1 MNILRKA
8 GGIFLI
14 VISVLGLITLGLLLL
29 NGIIDYY
36 YFNYL
41 MPYKMMLFLFF
52 CFLLFIGLCILG
64 IFLVKKK
71 NISKEQILKNTN
83 IDTDKITNT
92 YNQER
97 YDESYLGKLGKYSY
111 IKNFSIWKY
120 SDDTSSTYKKYNLL
134 YVFIMIFVSFVVIC
148 AGSILLINSPYKKW
162 LSLLFV
168 IIVTL
173 FLSAGSRIIGIKSK
187 SMLLAFAYD
196 SINKRLYMFDY
207 YMLSFKYNPNAPKH
221 ASSNPSRSFIYYIR
235 NTFETSKTLDY
246 INDNKIIEKIIEMGK
261 MFPYSEE
268 LVSVKNLKIN
278 SSRIKFK
285 GIFKMGKE
293 EEFKRT
299 VIIPASYE
307 NFEELLNIL
316 KTMEMYN

>member
-8 GGIFLI
+8 LGIFLI
-14 VISVLGLITLGLLLL
+14 VISVLGLITLGLLVL
-29 NGIIDYY
+29 NGVLDYY

-52 CFLLFIGLCILG
+52 CFLLFIGLFILG

-71 NISKEQILKNTN
+71 YIKKEKTLKNTN
-83 IDTDKITNT
+83 INDEKKNNA

-97 YDESYLGKLGKYSY
+97 YDESYLSEYSY
-111 IKNFSIWKY
+111 IKDFSIWKY
-120 SDDTSSTYKKYNLL
+120 SDDSSSLYKKYNLL
-134 YVFIMIFVSFVVIC
+134 YVFIMIIVFVVVIC

-168 IIVTL
+168 IIITL
-173 FLSAGSRIIGIKSK
+173 CLTVGARIIGIRSK
-187 SMLLAFAYD
+187 SMLITFAYD
-196 SINKRLYMFDY
+196 RINKKLYMFDY
-207 YMLSFKYNPNAPKH
+207 DMVNYRYNPNAPKH
-221 ASSNPSRSFIYYIR
+221 ISSNPSRSIIYYIR
-235 NTFETSKTLDY
+235 NTFETSKTIDY
-246 INDNKIIEKIIEMGK
+246 INDNRIVEKIIESGK

-278 SSRIKFK
+278 SNRVKFK
-285 GIFKMGKE
+285 GLFRMGKE
-293 EEFKRT
+293 EGFNRT
-299 VIIPASYE
+299 VIIPTSYE